1 MDRLLSM
8 RVFQQV
14 AEGGSFSGAARD
26 LDLSAAVVTRL
37 VADLE
42 VHLGARLLQRTTRR
56 VSLTEA
62 GQAYLE
68 RVRHILQD
76 IEEADAAVSAQTEDM
91 SGVLRIQA
99 RAIPAVHLLAPLVP
113 AFRRLYPRVALDIS
127 VDDANEPRIEDHDIT
142 LLSAEGEFNANV
154 IARLVVQ
161 FRGVLVAS
169 PAYALRRPLPMAVS
183 ELAEHEYLRFRNPG
197 MRVGMLS
204 LTRWGTDTETE
215 EVSVT
220 SIMVS
225 NHLDT
230 LLRTTLE
237 GGGIAVMPLPLVAPH
252 LAAGQLVRVLPQ
264 WVTGQYSVYAAMPSR
279 RFVPRRTRVF
289 LDFLTEHTR
298 ELVNNAMQGI
308 SECCVSTGA

>member
-1 MDRLLSM
+1 MSM
-8 RVFQQV
+8 RVFQHV

-26 LDLSAAVVTRL
+26 LDMSAAVVTRL

-76 IEEADAAVSAQTEDM
+76 IEDADAAVSAQTEAM

-99 RAIPAVHLLAPLVP
+99 PAIPAVHLLAPLVP

-142 LLSAEGEFNANV
+142 LLSVEGEFNANV

-161 FRGVLVAS
+161 SRGVLVAS
-169 PAYALRRPLPMAVS
+169 PAYALRRPLPLAVS
-183 ELAEHEYLRFRNPG
+183 ELAGHECLRLRTPG
-197 MRVGMLS
+197 TRFGVLS
-204 LTRWGTDTETE
+204 LTRWGTDTEGE
-215 EVSVT
+215 EVSVPG
-220 SIMVS
+220 IMVS

-237 GGGIAVMPLPLVAPH
+237 GGGIAAMPLPLVAPH

-308 SECCVSTGA
+308 SECCVSTSA